1 MELLILAILFLL
13 ALLTASFVVTQLL
26 ALIAKNKF
34 SVTEKFTELIG
45 GTIHW
50 IDAGK
55 GETLVLLHGLGGN
68 HNNIFTYFQDKAANT
83 VL

>member
-13 ALLTASFVVTQLL
+13 ALLTASFVITQLL

-34 SVTEKFTELIG
+34 SATGKFTELIG

-55 GETLVLLHGLGGN
+55 GETIVMINGLGGN
-68 HNNIFTYFQDKAANT
+68 HYNIFIFFQD
-83 VL
+83 